1 MPVLNEHSNLPP
13 PIQTMGL
20 ISHGVLWSI
29 SGHFSVISR
38 AYRWVFS
45 ARNRMSMA
53 RNFWIIC
60 LCANL
65 FLLLEL
71 GFDSLLWTNL
81 VQTASFRGCCHAH
94 SHSRGLMS
102 GKEYF
107 VATYVQGQEDDFIP
121 RKSPFLKC
129 SVWIKFCGF
138 CNFEF
143 SFIDG
148 PNGNSIQNCQLKN

>member
-1 MPVLNEHSNLPP
+1 
-13 PIQTMGL
+13 MGL

>member
-1 MPVLNEHSNLPP
+1 
-13 PIQTMGL
+13 
-20 ISHGVLWSI
+20 
-29 SGHFSVISR
+29 
-38 AYRWVFS
+38 
-45 ARNRMSMA
+45 MA

-107 VATYVQGQEDDFIP
+107 VATYVQGQEDDFIL
-121 RKSPFLKC
+121 RKFRFKIALCES
-129 SVWIKFCGF
+129 
-138 CNFEF
+138 NFVVF
-143 SFIDG
+143 VILSLALLMRPNGKSIQ
-148 PNGNSIQNCQLKN
+148 NGNSIQNCQLKK